1 MAESLNEDAQKVVG
15 EFEKC
20 RQLYQSS
27 FEKQTAMLQNL
38 VTQLVDEP
46 IQEAEAKK
54 SRGEDPGPLELS
66 VTAQCLIESEVS
78 KLQGMMD
85 NLVKNHR
92 GYHKVVSRCGKDLQ
106 KNFESNLS
114 GLLKNEKYIETNVA
128 DKQQVNKL
136 IYEFLLD
143 KGMVEVANTLK
154 KVRFFA
160 SFQYFIYGSF

>member
-1 MAESLNEDAQKVVG
+1 MAELLNEDAQKVVNDL
-15 EFEKC
+15 EKS
-20 RQLYQSS
+20 RQQFQAN

-46 IQEAEAKK
+46 MQEAEEKK
-54 SRGEDPGPLELS
+54 SRGENPDQLELS

-78 KLQGMMD
+78 KIQGMMD

-143 KGMVEVANTLK
+143 KGMVDVANTLK
-154 KVRFFA
+154 KV
-160 SFQYFIYGSF
+160 